1 MEPITDIV
9 ATKKAHENMESLI
22 HRLDVEHEVKKIYND
37 ILNTIHTTDKTQH
50 AHIFRVKDPN
60 ETPGSDLDREV
71 CQWQR
76 HRGYKSIRYPKSYV
90 SEMFDSLKKLFPCAN
105 VTLKVYNCG
114 GGPGID
120 CICPMHENCFMIDW
134 SSPATV
140 SPATVSAATVSA
152 ATVSAETVSAET
164 VSAETVSA
172 ETVSAPRRR
181 VSFSLPLQSSE
192 FVPMVTTNVSHDKV
206 DSKGRHK
213 PKNTIQQ
220 NPTPR

>member
-152 ATVSAETVSAET
+152 ATT
-164 VSAETVSA
+164 
-172 ETVSAPRRR
+172 SAPRRR

>member
-1 MEPITDIV
+1 
-9 ATKKAHENMESLI
+9 MESLL
-22 HRLDVEHEVKKIYND
+22 HRLDVEKEVKKIYND
-37 ILNTIHTTDKTQH
+37 ILNTIDTTDKTR
-50 AHIFRVKDPN
+50 HIHVFRVKSPN
-60 ETPGSDLDREV
+60 ETPGSDLDMEMWR
-71 CQWQR
+71 WQQ

-134 SSPATV
+134 SSA
-140 SPATVSAATVSA
+140 ATVSAATVSA
-152 ATVSAETVSAET
+152 ATVSAATVSAAT
-164 VSAETVSA
+164 VSPATVSPA
-172 ETVSAPRRR
+172 TVSAPRRR

-192 FVPMVTTNVSHDKV
+192 LVPMVTTNVSHDKV
-206 DSKGRHK
+206 DSKRRHK
-213 PKNTIQQ
+213 PKNTIKQ